1 VSPSNTQLRPNG
13 ETDTFIAQRFDL
25 PVEGITYSCSWK
37 AGVEG
42 EKMFPKPWYSPESAV
57 RAKSSVAIV
66 PVDTGLKA

>member
-1 VSPSNTQLRPNG
+1 M
-13 ETDTFIAQRFDL
+13 
-25 PVEGITYSCSWK
+25 EGMTYSCPWK

-66 PVDTGLKA
+66 PVDTGLEA